1 MSVLSPILQMATEG
15 AFTVR
20 AVAESLGWSHATAHH
35 RVYALYDMGLLDRHL
50 YEDEHGRHFYLYTLS
65 PLGHQFV
72 LSGGLK

>member
-1 MSVLSPILQMATEG
+1 MSVLMPVLQFASEG
-15 AFTVR
+15 SFTIR
-20 AVAESLGWSHATAHH
+20 AVAERLNWSVSTAHH